1 MKYGK
6 GKTKTAGKKA
16 VGIRRQLRRV
26 FGLLIGFLIIV
37 EVASFVLVNQL
48 SGTYEDLLGYK
59 RHTTEQ
65 PYQRN
70 WRHSLSLLQH
80 LAPQ

>member
-37 EVASFVLVNQL
+37 EVASFVLSISYREPMKIYWGIRGIQQ
-48 SGTYEDLLGYK
+48 SSRIRGIGGTV
-59 RHTTEQ
+59 
-65 PYQRN
+65 
-70 WRHSLSLLQH
+70 
-80 LAPQ
+80 